1 MGLTAPWLANV
12 QQLAAQMP
20 WPSDVVVNV
29 TNMAQ
34 RMADS
39 DLAIGAVGSTSWERC
54 CLGLPTLMV
63 VLAKNQQPS
72 ALALEAAQAARLVGT
87 VGDIATQLPL
97 AIAELIAS
105 DGLSQMSVAAS
116 AVTDGLGI
124 KKVLH
129 AIGVANA

>member
-1 MGLTAPWLANV
+1 V

>member
-1 MGLTAPWLANV
+1 
-12 QQLAAQMP
+12 
-20 WPSDVVVNV
+20 
-29 TNMAQ
+29 
-34 RMADS
+34 
-39 DLAIGAVGSTSWERC
+39 
-54 CLGLPTLMV
+54 MV